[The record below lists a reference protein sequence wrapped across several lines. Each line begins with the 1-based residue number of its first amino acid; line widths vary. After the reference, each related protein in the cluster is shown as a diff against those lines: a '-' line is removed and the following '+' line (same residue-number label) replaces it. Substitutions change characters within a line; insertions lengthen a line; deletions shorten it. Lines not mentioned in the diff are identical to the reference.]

1 MLNASAV
8 HVDRPPIETVVVS
21 VPYKP
26 FTGDLG
32 VVVSRRIRA
41 LNRPF
46 LFDYSAVGAGQG

>member
-46 LFDYSAVGAGQG
+46 LFGYSAVGAGQG